1 LDALEDQPTTMVRV
15 SARGA
20 ILAARGKNAEQLA
33 DAAAYIH
40 GLANLIASD
49 LGRHGRA
56 VVHIQGGSN
65 SLLVLRSEVNDIA
78 AALGPTRRLASL
90 LKKAG
95 I

>member
-1 LDALEDQPTTMVRV
+1 MVRV

-20 ILAARGKNAEQLA
+20 ILAARGKHAEQLA

-56 VVHIQGGSN
+56 VVHLQGGSD

-90 LKKAG
+90 LKKVG